1 MRKGVKSLDPD
12 APGVGKQAM
21 LDWMHIN
28 HPKIPIKTGASREE
42 VARKVKEVQPNRK
55 YITSWVLFHLS
66 HLSAWHFHIKRCFS
80 FWGHILIVFASMPI
94 AQTSHEP
101 EAASVPI
108 ELPIL
113 PPPDSLFLSK
123 LSNIKLSKKKRSPSL
138 ENKPV
143 PNKAVLTKKTASKV
157 RTQPLSAQAEGTSEL
172 SVREDLPKAKKKK
185 KVPSIQHLFSSS
197 ASHWIWLWFCS
208 IQIVHYPDLL
218 GLDVPSAHDHPSVD
232 QKPPITFQQSEITH
246 KDQSLVT
253 TTNTTISGGPS
264 TFRRRP
270 HLWPND
276 QLDPLIPEGTTM
288 YGGILDGSET
298 KDLITLIDF
307 DFFESDN
314 TSKLISSSFIS
325 LCAPSDWF
333 RIVVIG
339 RDISPILP
347 DMSSSKKSGVQVFQ
361 EERKRVEQG
370 EYCSF
375 KYPHVISPKFCV
387 YSSCPFRARW
397 SYGR

>member
-66 HLSAWHFHIKRCFS
+66 HLSAWHFIKRCFS

-143 PNKAVLTKKTASKV
+143 PNKAVLTKKPASKV

-185 KVPSIQHLFSSS
+185 GTFYSTSVFIQRIALDLTLILFNSDCSLPGFAWSGRAQRPWSSFS
-197 ASHWIWLWFCS
+197 GSKASHHVS
-208 IQIVHYPDLL
+208 
-218 GLDVPSAHDHPSVD
+218 
-232 QKPPITFQQSEITH
+232 
-246 KDQSLVT
+246 
-253 TTNTTISGGPS
+253 TI
-264 TFRRRP
+264 
-270 HLWPND
+270 
-276 QLDPLIPEGTTM
+276 
-288 YGGILDGSET
+288 
-298 KDLITLIDF
+298 
-307 DFFESDN
+307 
-314 TSKLISSSFIS
+314 
-325 LCAPSDWF
+325 
-333 RIVVIG
+333 
-339 RDISPILP
+339 RD
-347 DMSSSKKSGVQVFQ
+347 
-361 EERKRVEQG
+361 
-370 EYCSF
+370 YT
-375 KYPHVISPKFCV
+375 
-387 YSSCPFRARW
+387 
-397 SYGR
+397 